1 MTTSSLG
8 PAQHPSP
15 GAPGAD
21 LAVFDGFPYLV
32 TRVVPTLY
40 HFILLPGD
48 ASERDLVGIA
58 RAQWRA
64 NRLDLCLVSGPDSAL
79 YIGATGQERVDT
91 MPPMGGVPIAGR
103 LLPPTAWLSTPDLR
117 DRQQRLQRF
126 VEARTPKTGY
136 MLGDLTKGARDA
148 TADEVARLAGA
159 AADNIPRG
167 LERCPTCG
175 DLRGECLDPSPT
187 FFCKLVTVHCHCDN
201 HNRCA
206 ACGEHLYERRLNANY
221 YKPADR
227 QIWHVPGFSG
237 LAHRC
242 QQISEAAANDR
253 SLRAR

>member
-8 PAQHPSP
+8 PARRPSP
-15 GAPGAD
+15 SAPGAD
-21 LAVFDGFPYLV
+21 RDVFDSFPYLV

-40 HFILLPGD
+40 HFMLLPVD
-48 ASERDLVGIA
+48 ASERALVGLA

-64 NRLDLCLVSGPDSAL
+64 NRLDLCLVTGPDRGL

-103 LLPPTAWLSTPDLR
+103 LRPPTTWPSTPELR

-126 VEARTPKTGY
+126 VEARAPKTGH

-159 AADNIPRG
+159 GAGNIPRG

-175 DLRGECLDPSPT
+175 DWRGECLDPSPT
-187 FFCKLVTVHCHCDN
+187 FFCKLVPVHCRCDN

-206 ACGEHLYERRLNANY
+206 ACGEHLYERRLNANHY
-221 YKPADR
+221 NPSDR

-242 QQISEAAANDR
+242 AATPGLTTNDARLR
-253 SLRAR
+253 SR